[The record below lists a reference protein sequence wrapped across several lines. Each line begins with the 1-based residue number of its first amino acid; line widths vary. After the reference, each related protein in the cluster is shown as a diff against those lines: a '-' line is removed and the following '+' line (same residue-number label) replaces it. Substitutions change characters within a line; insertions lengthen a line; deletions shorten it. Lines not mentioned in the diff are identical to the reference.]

1 MPREKL
7 IKKVGSIAIVRLK
20 ASPNFYVRFY
30 REGRMHWQSVGSPD
44 LRNATH
50 QAEQLDDLSR
60 RRRGLI
66 PLREE
71 RQPLFLFDVVE
82 TDLESWDIREKDRRR
97 YRAEALRFGTWLKAQ
112 EIAAEDFAVS
122 DLDEMLLRRYVA
134 HLKDEFGFAYDGI
147 RHALIPIRRA
157 ARYAETLGVPN
168 RIRNFRL
175 KQPAPPEIPW
185 VRLEVVLQFQAE
197 LQNKRPDLAGICAL
211 MGLAGL
217 RELEAAFLRLCDY
230 QPGSPYALVTV
241 TESGAHKPKNRASY
255 RTIPICKQASSY
267 LETWLKQAQPAGN
280 EDMIFVP
287 EGGTA
292 WTGDALSRR
301 LSHYLRA
308 FRLTIRPRDPRKSFS
323 THCEN
328 VLRVP
333 PSDALD
339 MYLGQVGGRSALRA
353 RHYTATMIETLARDI
368 VQPLENSLSA
378 ADRKNVESGH

>member
-1 MPREKL
+1 
-7 IKKVGSIAIVRLK
+7 
-20 ASPNFYVRFY
+20 
-30 REGRMHWQSVGSPD
+30 
-44 LRNATH
+44 
-50 QAEQLDDLSR
+50 
-60 RRRGLI
+60 
-66 PLREE
+66 
-71 RQPLFLFDVVE
+71 
-82 TDLESWDIREKDRRR
+82 
-97 YRAEALRFGTWLKAQ
+97 
-112 EIAAEDFAVS
+112 
-122 DLDEMLLRRYVA
+122 MLLRCYVA

-185 VRLEVVLQFQAE
+185 VRLEVVLEFLAE
-197 LQNKRPDLAGICAL
+197 LREKRPDLAGICAL

-217 RELEAAFLRLCDY
+217 RELEAAFLRRCDY

-255 RTIPICKQASSY
+255 RTVPICMQASLY
-267 LETWLKQAQPAGN
+267 LENWLKQARPANGEN
-280 EDMIFVP
+280 MIFVP
-287 EGGTA
+287 EGGTV

-308 FRLTIRPRDPRKSFS
+308 FRLTIRPRDLRKSFS

-328 VLRVP
+328 VLRV

-353 RHYTATMIETLARDI
+353 RHYTATIIETLARDI
-368 VQPLENSLSA
+368 VQPLENSLSVLVI
-378 ADRKNVESGH
+378 KNMESGN